1 MSTAEPTLDE
11 QYLKAVEE
19 QKNYLERLQEAFNV
33 HCDEITAETQKK
45 LEAIPE
51 TDTEL
56 REKTINEQKLELKTA
71 LSQLRSE
78 IEKSGAASR
87 VKLENI
93 NKQREEMK
101 LKEIENLMIKTL

>member
-1 MSTAEPTLDE
+1 MSTLEPTLDE

-19 QKNYLERLQEAFNV
+19 QKNYLEQLQNAFNL

-45 LEAIPE
+45 LEGIPE

-56 REKTINEQKLELKTA
+56 REKIIDEQKVELKTA
-71 LSQLRSE
+71 LSQLRAE
-78 IEKSGAASR
+78 IEKSSTASR
-87 VKLENI
+87 AKLEDI
-93 NKQREEMK
+93 NRQREEIK